1 MKITYKNL
9 ECEADFAEA
18 TYMMIRMF
26 ESSVED
32 IKEYKDFTEKEKTI
46 ISEDMYNRLKDE

>member
-18 TYMMIRMF
+18 TSMMIRMF